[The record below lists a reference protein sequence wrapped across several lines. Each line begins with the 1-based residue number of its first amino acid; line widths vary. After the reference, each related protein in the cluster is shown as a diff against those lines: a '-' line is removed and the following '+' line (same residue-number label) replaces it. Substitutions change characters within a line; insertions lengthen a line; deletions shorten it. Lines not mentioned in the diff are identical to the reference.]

1 MKNLSLGCQIN
12 FSKWGFKE
20 EIYVEQPTSII
31 VASHEDKVYRHHK
44 ALCGLKQALRAWY
57 NIIDSHF
64 LQNDFRRSQNEHTL
78 CVKGC
83 GNGKKI
89 IVSLYVD
96 DFLVTCDDV
105 DEIGKFKSGMLQ
117 VFEMTD
123 LGEMKYFWEW
133 KWISL
138 MMQSFSY
145 GESMLL
151 IC

>member
-1 MKNLSLGCQIN
+1 M
-12 FSKWGFKE
+12 
-20 EIYVEQPTSII
+20 
-31 VASHEDKVYRHHK
+31 
-44 ALCGLKQALRAWY
+44 
-57 NIIDSHF
+57 
-64 LQNDFRRSQNEHTL
+64 
-78 CVKGC
+78 KGC